1 MKEHDMSS
9 SITPAAAEWPT
20 HVEELSRKLNDQ
32 LAKKMKAHAE
42 GKIDDR
48 TFYLLVNTM
57 WDLTSGL
64 VFEADSRTLEA
75 VHAALRAS
83 MKVKK

>member
-1 MKEHDMSS
+1 VSVD
-9 SITPAAAEWPT
+9 PAAAEWPT

-32 LAKKMKAHAE
+32 LKKKMQAHAD

-48 TFYLLVNTM
+48 TFYLMVNLM

-64 VFEADSRTLEA
+64 VFESDSRTLEM

-83 MKVKK
+83 MKVSK